1 MSDYSS
7 KASTYFAW
15 KLLKSWSFQFSRQD
29 ITSSISHSTRLQETC
44 CPITTGMPPS
54 NYTSCLPNSIS
65 VNSATHYH
73 SNWYCLCII
82 GCLILPLETLLSPPN
97 YTSSGSQFHLQ
108 SVELFSFSFYV
119 YVLFWNF
126 NDSLCCNV
134 NLFFFFF

>member
-7 KASTYFAW
+7 KASTYVAW

-44 CPITTGMPPS
+44 CPIT
-54 NYTSCLPNSIS
+54 IS

-73 SNWYCLCII
+73 SNRYCLCII

-134 NLFFFFF
+134 NFFFFFSLFQLSL